1 MRYLGIDYG
10 EKRIGLALSDEG
22 GKIAMPYGVV
32 NYFNKILSILKKEK
46 VGKIVI
52 GLPVGFSGQESAQT
66 LETKKFAE
74 ALGKKVKLPI
84 ELENEVL
91 STKIASRFSA
101 KDKIDASSAA
111 VILQSY
117 LDKQLATS
125 S

>member
-117 LDKQLATS
+117 LDKQH
-125 S
+125 